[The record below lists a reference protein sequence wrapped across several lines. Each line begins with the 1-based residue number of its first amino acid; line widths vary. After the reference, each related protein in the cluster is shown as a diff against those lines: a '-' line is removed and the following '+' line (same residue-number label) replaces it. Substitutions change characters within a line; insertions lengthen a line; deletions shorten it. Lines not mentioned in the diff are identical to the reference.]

1 MEQKNQ
7 DWHRADIKSAL
18 EKRGKSLRSLSREA
32 GLSPDSLRNV
42 FTRHWPKAE
51 AIIATALE
59 TTPEQIWPSRYRR
72 SETPFSDYIDNK

>member
-1 MEQKNQ
+1 MEQKSQ

-59 TTPEQIWPSRYRR
+59 TTPETIWPSRYHR
-72 SETPFSDYIDNK
+72 SEPCPPENVDNK